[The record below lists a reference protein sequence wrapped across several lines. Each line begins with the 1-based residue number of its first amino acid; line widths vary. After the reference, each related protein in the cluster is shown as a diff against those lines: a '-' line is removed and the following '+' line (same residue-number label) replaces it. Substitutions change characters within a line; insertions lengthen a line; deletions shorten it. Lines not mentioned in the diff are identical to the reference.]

1 MTLEAAQQAKCA
13 LIARKLDLKPGARV
27 LDIGCG
33 WGGLAIHL
41 AQNHGAHV
49 TGITLSS
56 EQLAVAQARVEKLG
70 MNGPLEFRL
79 EDYRRTQG
87 DSDPQIRRA
96 TWREREGQL
105 LVSFGVCASIKKK
118 NRI

>member
-41 AQNHGAHV
+41 AQNHGSHV

-56 EQLAVAQARVEKLG
+56 EQLAVAQARVEELG
-70 MNGPLEFRL
+70 LNGQIEFRL
-79 EDYRRTQG
+79 EDYRSTQG
-87 DSDPQIRRA
+87 EFDA
-96 TWREREGQL
+96 V
-105 LVSFGVCASIKKK
+105 VSAAMFEHVGRPPSQTKRKSAAKGT
-118 NRI
+118 RGA